1 MVVGDAYEVSLFYA
15 SMSCPLRVL
24 SVSSSMSPPSCS
36 SGSVTFDETL
46 NSSRLALGLA
56 SQVRTVGFCCCCCCC
71 GFCLVG
77 LVFWFFGVFFASA
90 GCFDSDFH
98 LSQCLQGSLCL
109 SLKEVVF

>member
-1 MVVGDAYEVSLFYA
+1 M
-15 SMSCPLRVL
+15 RVL

-36 SGSVTFDETL
+36 SGSVTFDETP

-56 SQVRTVGFCCCCCCC
+56 SQVRTVGFCCGGGGGG
-71 GFCLVG
+71 GFCLFG
-77 LVFWFFGVFFASA
+77 LVFSFLGGVVLFCFVFASA

-98 LSQCLQGSLCL
+98 LSQCPQGSLCL